1 MDGEC
6 TAFHPSLAMLVCLL
20 SLLTLARSHHSIGEV
35 RRRSVTAEW
44 GGRCIKMLE
53 WLKWDQVGP
62 DCVT

>member
-1 MDGEC
+1 M
-6 TAFHPSLAMLVCLL
+6 HSLSPQPGHVGLPAQ
-20 SLLTLARSHHSIGEV
+20 LTLARSHHSISEV